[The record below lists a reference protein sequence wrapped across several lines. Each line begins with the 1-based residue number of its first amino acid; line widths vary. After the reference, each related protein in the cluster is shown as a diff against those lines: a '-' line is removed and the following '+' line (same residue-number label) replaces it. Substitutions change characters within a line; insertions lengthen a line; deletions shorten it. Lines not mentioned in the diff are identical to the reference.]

1 MRIIEANL
9 INKLSLFTFVLFF
22 IFNHIARDISN
33 IFLLLTLLLSLI
45 NYKILYECLKTNYML
60 VFSVIAFTLYVSFA
74 GYYHKS
80 PISELDNYYRFLL
93 LLPLL
98 SITLNTKYMSYIL
111 FISAIAGIVNAISVN
126 AFYDTSFRFH
136 GTSNTAITYG
146 HMCGTLF
153 MICIYYSFIKNNR
166 SSLFTFSAIIFL
178 ILLWVTET
186 RGPII
191 GIIIGLIYL
200 AFVFKKNSKSLVS
213 FQLPL
218 IILAVMLVSVVAI
231 PNPLGERLKELTSI
245 NLTDPLKTNNYYLK
259 QRIFYNVFG
268 IEEIKDNYFKGI
280 GPQNVAKRMKQT
292 IMDKNITDIR
302 VSDHLHN
309 DFLDIALKFGST
321 SIVLLFLIYFFI
333 VRTKNTDERTLI
345 TLITI
350 MLISS
355 QLTQSQFAHHQAIT
369 FFISILYILLPKK
382 RTL

>member
-1 MRIIEANL
+1 MRIIETNL

-98 SITLNTKYMSYIL
+98 SITLDTKYMSYIL
-111 FISAIAGIVNAISVN
+111 FISAIAGMVNAISVN

-166 SSLFTFSAIIFL
+166 SSLFAFSAIIFL

-191 GIIIGLIYL
+191 GIIIGLTYL

-218 IILAVMLVSVVAI
+218 ILLAVMLVSVVAI

-280 GPQNVAKRMKQT
+280 GPQNVANRMKQT

-345 TLITI
+345 TLVTI

>member
-1 MRIIEANL
+1 
-9 INKLSLFTFVLFF
+9 
-22 IFNHIARDISN
+22 
-33 IFLLLTLLLSLI
+33 
-45 NYKILYECLKTNYML
+45 
-60 VFSVIAFTLYVSFA
+60 
-74 GYYHKS
+74 
-80 PISELDNYYRFLL
+80 
-93 LLPLL
+93 
-98 SITLNTKYMSYIL
+98 
-111 FISAIAGIVNAISVN
+111 
-126 AFYDTSFRFH
+126 
-136 GTSNTAITYG
+136 
-146 HMCGTLF
+146 
-153 MICIYYSFIKNNR
+153 
-166 SSLFTFSAIIFL
+166 
-178 ILLWVTET
+178 
-186 RGPII
+186 
-191 GIIIGLIYL
+191 
-200 AFVFKKNSKSLVS
+200 
-213 FQLPL
+213 
-218 IILAVMLVSVVAI
+218 MLVSVVAI

-280 GPQNVAKRMKQT
+280 GPQNVPNRMKQT